1 MRCINEQLTKAN
13 DCLRFATDDLRG
25 ALADANAVQ
34 ALVLL
39 PLIADTTR
47 LAQQVSALIVAMGA
61 CESEAQHK
69 FDWELIGK
77 VMAKHGIPGDIAP
90 LESESGFIARL
101 LDEACSR
108 SSWTQHASNEVDG
121 MISIEMKRHVLHLDD
136 LEEAVSLYADDVD
149 PGQGGV
155 LQGKLRGFSGC
166 THVSLI
172 RNDWVTVAAS
182 LRYADNHSA
191 AAYIEEIIDTG
202 AGNLVAEPG
211 L

>member
-13 DCLRFATDDLRG
+13 DSLRFASDDLRG

-34 ALVLL
+34 AFVLM
-39 PLIADTTR
+39 PLIADTAR
-47 LAQQVSALIVAMGA
+47 LVQQVSALIVAIGA
-61 CESEAQHK
+61 CESEAQQK
-69 FDWELIGK
+69 LDWDLIGK
-77 VMAKHGIPGDIAP
+77 VMAKHGIPGDIEP

-101 LDEACSR
+101 LDEACSI
-108 SSWTQHASNEVDG
+108 SSWTQRASDEVDG
-121 MISIEMKRHVLHLDD
+121 LISIEMKRHVLHLDD

-149 PGQGGV
+149 PGQGSV
-155 LQGKLRGFSGC
+155 LQGKLRDFSGC

-172 RNDWVTVAAS
+172 RSDWITVAAS

>member
-39 PLIADTTR
+39 PLITDTTR

-155 LQGKLRGFSGC
+155 LQGKLRDFSGC
-166 THVSLI
+166 THVLLI
-172 RNDWVTVAAS
+172 RSDWTTVAAS

-202 AGNLVAEPG
+202 AGN
-211 L
+211 

>member
-13 DCLRFATDDLRG
+13 DCLRFAADDLRG

-47 LAQQVSALIVAMGA
+47 LAQQVSALIEAMVA

-69 FDWELIGK
+69 LDWDLIGK
-77 VMAKHGIPGDIAP
+77 VMAKHGILGDIAP

-101 LDEACSR
+101 LDKACSR
-108 SSWTQHASNEVDG
+108 TLRAEHVIAEGDSL
-121 MISIEMKRHVLHLDD
+121 ISIEMKRHVLHLDD
-136 LEEAVSLYADDVD
+136 LEEAVSLCVDDVE

-155 LQGKLRGFSGC
+155 LQGKLSGFSGC

-172 RNDWVTVAAS
+172 RSDWITVAAS

-202 AGNLVAEPG
+202 AGN
-211 L
+211 

>member
-155 LQGKLRGFSGC
+155 LQGKLRDFSGC
-166 THVSLI
+166 THVLLI
-172 RNDWVTVAAS
+172 RSDWTTVAAS
-182 LRYADNHSA
+182 LRYAGNHSA

-202 AGNLVAEPG
+202 AGN
-211 L
+211 

>member
-13 DCLRFATDDLRG
+13 DCLQFAADDLRG

-47 LAQQVSALIVAMGA
+47 LAQQVSALIEAMGA
-61 CESEAQHK
+61 CESEEQHK
-69 FDWELIGK
+69 LDWDLIGK
-77 VMAKHGIPGDIAP
+77 VMAKYGIQGDIAP
-90 LESESGFIARL
+90 LESESAFIARL

-108 SSWTQHASNEVDG
+108 SSWTQHASDAVDSL
-121 MISIEMKRHVLHLDD
+121 ISIEMKRHVLHLDD

-155 LQGKLRGFSGC
+155 LQGKLRDFSGC
-166 THVSLI
+166 THVLLI
-172 RNDWVTVAAS
+172 RSDWTTVAAS

-202 AGNLVAEPG
+202 AGN
-211 L
+211 

>member
-13 DCLRFATDDLRG
+13 DCLRFAADDLRG

-47 LAQQVSALIVAMGA
+47 LAQQVSALIEAMGA

-69 FDWELIGK
+69 LDWDLIGK
-77 VMAKHGIPGDIAP
+77 VMAKHGIQGDIAP

-101 LDEACSR
+101 LDEACSI
-108 SSWTQHASNEVDG
+108 SSWTQRASDEVDG
-121 MISIEMKRHVLHLDD
+121 LISIEMKRHVLHLDD

-149 PGQGGV
+149 PGQGSV
-155 LQGKLRGFSGC
+155 LQGKLRDFSGC

-172 RNDWVTVAAS
+172 RSDWITVAAS

-191 AAYIEEIIDTG
+191 AAYIEEIIDAG
-202 AGNLVAEPG
+202 AGDYVG
-211 L
+211 

>member
-13 DCLRFATDDLRG
+13 DCLRFAADDLRG

-39 PLIADTTR
+39 PLIADTIR
-47 LAQQVSALIVAMGA
+47 LAQQVSALIEAMGA

-69 FDWELIGK
+69 LDWDLIGK
-77 VMAKHGIPGDIAP
+77 VMAKNGIPGDIAP

-108 SSWTQHASNEVDG
+108 SSWTQHASDEVDSL
-121 MISIEMKRHVLHLDD
+121 ISIEMKRHVLHLDD
-136 LEEAVSLYADDVD
+136 LEEAVSFYADDIE

-155 LQGKLRGFSGC
+155 LQGKLRDYSGC

-172 RNDWVTVAAS
+172 RSDWITVAAS

-191 AAYIEEIIDTG
+191 AAYIEEIIDAGTG
-202 AGNLVAEPG
+202 DSVG
-211 L
+211 

>member
-13 DCLRFATDDLRG
+13 DCLRFATDDLRN
-25 ALADANAVQ
+25 ALAGSNAVQ

-39 PLIADTTR
+39 PLIADTAR
-47 LAQQVSALIVAMGA
+47 LMQQVSALIVAMGA

-149 PGQGGV
+149 PVQGGV
-155 LQGKLRGFSGC
+155 LQGKLRDFSGC
-166 THVSLI
+166 THVLLI
-172 RNDWVTVAAS
+172 RSDWTTVAAS

-202 AGNLVAEPG
+202 AGN
-211 L
+211 

>member
-13 DCLRFATDDLRG
+13 DCLRFAADDLRG
-25 ALADANAVQ
+25 ALTDANAVQ

-47 LAQQVSALIVAMGA
+47 LAQQVSALIEVMEA

-69 FDWELIGK
+69 LDWDLIGK
-77 VMAKHGIPGDIAP
+77 VMAKYGISGDIAP

-108 SSWTQHASNEVDG
+108 TLRAEH
-121 MISIEMKRHVLHLDD
+121 MIAEGGSLLSIEMKRHVLHLDD
-136 LEEAVSLYADDVD
+136 LEEAVSFYADDIE

-155 LQGKLRGFSGC
+155 LQGKLRDFYGC

-172 RNDWVTVAAS
+172 GSDWITVAAS

-191 AAYIEEIIDTG
+191 AAYIEKIIDAG
-202 AGNLVAEPG
+202 AGD
-211 L
+211 

>member
-1 MRCINEQLTKAN
+1 MRCISEQLTKAN

-172 RNDWVTVAAS
+172 RSDWVTVAAS

>member
-25 ALADANAVQ
+25 ALADTNAVQ

-61 CESEAQHK
+61 CESEAQQK
-69 FDWELIGK
+69 LDWDLIGK

-90 LESESGFIARL
+90 LESESEFIARL

-108 SSWTQHASNEVDG
+108 SSWTQHASDDVDG
-121 MISIEMKRHVLHLDD
+121 LISIEMKRHVLHLDD

-155 LQGKLRGFSGC
+155 LQGMLRGFSGC

-172 RNDWVTVAAS
+172 RSDWITLAAC

-202 AGNLVAEPG
+202 DGN
-211 L
+211 

>member
-1 MRCINEQLTKAN
+1 MRGINEQLTKAN
-13 DCLRFATDDLRG
+13 DCLQFAADDLRG

-47 LAQQVSALIVAMGA
+47 LAQQVSALIEAMGA
-61 CESEAQHK
+61 CESEEQHK
-69 FDWELIGK
+69 LDWDLIGK
-77 VMAKHGIPGDIAP
+77 VMAKYGIQGDIAP
-90 LESESGFIARL
+90 LESESAFIARL

-155 LQGKLRGFSGC
+155 LQGKLRDFSGC
-166 THVSLI
+166 THVLLI
-172 RNDWVTVAAS
+172 RSDWTTVAAS

-202 AGNLVAEPG
+202 AGN
-211 L
+211 

>member
-13 DCLRFATDDLRG
+13 DCLRFAADDLRG
-25 ALADANAVQ
+25 ALTDANAVQ

-47 LAQQVSALIVAMGA
+47 LAQQVSALIEAMEA
-61 CESEAQHK
+61 CEREEQHK
-69 FDWELIGK
+69 LDWDLIGK
-77 VMAKHGIPGDIAP
+77 VMAKYGISGDIAP

-108 SSWTQHASNEVDG
+108 TLRAEH
-121 MISIEMKRHVLHLDD
+121 MIAEEGRLLAIEMKRHVLHLDD
-136 LEEAVSLYADDVD
+136 LEEAVSFYADDID
-149 PGQGGV
+149 SGQGGV
-155 LQGKLRGFSGC
+155 LQGKLRDFSGC

-172 RNDWVTVAAS
+172 RSDWITVAAS
-182 LRYADNHSA
+182 LRCADNHSA

-202 AGNLVAEPG
+202 AGDSVG
-211 L
+211 

>member
-25 ALADANAVQ
+25 ALADTNAVQ

-61 CESEAQHK
+61 CESEAQQK
-69 FDWELIGK
+69 LDWDLIGK

-90 LESESGFIARL
+90 LESESEFIARL

-108 SSWTQHASNEVDG
+108 SSWTQHASDEVDG
-121 MISIEMKRHVLHLDD
+121 LISIEMKRHVLHLDD

-155 LQGKLRGFSGC
+155 LQGMLRGFSGC

-172 RNDWVTVAAS
+172 RSDWITLAAC

-202 AGNLVAEPG
+202 DGN
-211 L
+211 

>member
-25 ALADANAVQ
+25 ALADTNAVQ

-61 CESEAQHK
+61 CESEAQQK
-69 FDWELIGK
+69 LDWDLIGK

-155 LQGKLRGFSGC
+155 LQGKLRDFSGC
-166 THVSLI
+166 THVLLI
-172 RNDWVTVAAS
+172 RSDWITLAAC

-202 AGNLVAEPG
+202 DGN
-211 L
+211 

>member
-13 DCLRFATDDLRG
+13 DCLRFAADDLRG

-39 PLIADTTR
+39 LLIADTTR
-47 LAQQVSALIVAMGA
+47 LAQQVSALIEAMGA

-69 FDWELIGK
+69 LDWDLIGK
-77 VMAKHGIPGDIAP
+77 VMAKHGISGDIAP

-108 SSWTQHASNEVDG
+108 TLRAEHSIAEGDSLL
-121 MISIEMKRHVLHLDD
+121 SIEMKRHVLHLDD
-136 LEEAVSLYADDVD
+136 LEEAVSFYADDVE

-155 LQGKLRGFSGC
+155 LQGKLRDFSGC

-172 RNDWVTVAAS
+172 RSDWITVAAS
-182 LRYADNHSA
+182 LRCADNHSA
-191 AAYIEEIIDTG
+191 AAYIEEIIDAG
-202 AGNLVAEPG
+202 AGDYVG
-211 L
+211 